1 MRDNDGRKLDHAT
14 LEVLRMRA
22 VDLVVAGASAAEVAE
37 TLGLH
42 RGSVY
47 RWWARFERGG
57 KDALKAKPV
66 PGRPATLNDHQL
78 ARLRDMLA
86 HKDPR
91 QLQFDFGLWT
101 RDMIAIVVER
111 EFDVRLHRTTIGR
124 VLRKLGFSPQR
135 PLRRAWQQD
144 PEAVRTWKNET
155 FPKIRK
161 QARKAGAT
169 IYFADEAGVR
179 SDYHSGTTWA
189 PTGKTP
195 IVRTTGARHRLNML
209 SAITTT
215 GTLRFMIRQGSVG
228 AKVFIDFC
236 KRLLAD
242 TGGPVYLIVDGHPA
256 HRAKATTEFVAST
269 GGRLKLFFLPGYS
282 PELNPDEWV
291 WKNIKHDQV
300 GRIPI
305 TTSADFKAV
314 VTSALHRLQ
323 KQVSKIRG
331 FFADPDVA
339 YITA

>member
-1 MRDNDGRKLDHAT
+1 MRDNDGRKIDHAT

-22 VDLVVAGASAAEVAE
+22 VDRIAAGAPPAEVAQ

-47 RWWARFERGG
+47 RWWAEYRQGG
-57 KDALKAKPV
+57 KEALVAKPV
-66 PGRPATLNDHQL
+66 PGRPATLTDDQL
-78 ARLRDMLA
+78 ARLADIVA
-86 HKDPR
+86 HKDPL
-91 QLQFDFGLWT
+91 QLSFDFGLWT
-101 RDMIAIVVER
+101 VEMIATVVHR
-111 EFDVRLHRTTIGR
+111 EFGVQLHRTTVGR
-124 VLRKLGFSPQR
+124 ILRKLGFTPQR
-135 PLRRAWQQD
+135 PLRRAFQQD
-144 PEAVRTWKNET
+144 PENVEKWKTET
-155 FPKIRK
+155 FPKICK

-195 IVRTTGARHRLNML
+195 VVRTTGARHRLNML

-215 GTLRFMIRQGSVG
+215 GQLRFMVRQGSVG
-228 AKVFIDFC
+228 AAVFVEFC

-242 TGGPVYLIVDGHPA
+242 TDGPVYLIVDGHPA
-256 HRAKATTEFVAST
+256 HRAKTTTEFVAST
-269 GGRLKLFFLPGYS
+269 GGRLQLHLLPGYS

-291 WKNIKHDQV
+291 WKNIKHDQI
-300 GRIPI
+300 GKKTI
-305 TTSADFKAV
+305 TSGEQFNAI

-323 KQVSKIRG
+323 KQTSKIRG
-331 FFADPDVA
+331 FFADPNLA